1 MLGTLDFDAA
11 LEPTLAEVREGLE
24 RVVGCFDR
32 ELAGDLPV
40 VVELCRHVAAYRGK
54 MLRPVLVLASG
65 LASSPGRSIGEAH
78 IVCASVVEMIHMATL
93 VHDDVL
99 DEAESRRGAPSVGKL
114 HGNEAAVILGD
125 YLIAS
130 AYRLCSLLESQA
142 VAVLVGDVSRT
153 LCAGELLQLHHR
165 GNASIDEDAYF
176 AIVERK
182 TGSLIGLS
190 CRLGAMASGAPAEV
204 ADRLDAA
211 GRKLG
216 IAFQIQDDVLDLTSR
231 ASTLGKP
238 VGRDVAMGK
247 LTLPLIRWLDG
258 LAGSARGE
266 ALALIA
272 DAGRHPGAREE
283 LRAKLGASGAIEDAR
298 LTAGALVAD
307 ATELIAAL
315 PESTARALLERM
327 ARAVVDRGA

>member
-1 MLGTLDFDAA
+1 MLGALEFDAA
-11 LEPTLAEVREGLE
+11 LGPILEDVRAGLE
-24 RVVGCFDR
+24 RVVACFDR

-40 VVELCRHVAAYRGK
+40 VVQLCRHIAGYRGK

-65 LASSPGRSIGEAH
+65 LASSPGRGIGEAH
-78 IVCASVVEMIHMATL
+78 IVCAAVVEMVHMATL

-99 DEAESRRGAPSVGKL
+99 DEAESRRGAPSVSKL

-130 AYRLCSLLESQA
+130 AYRLCSSLDSQRI
-142 VAVLVGDVSRT
+142 AVLVGEVSRT

-165 GNASIDEDAYF
+165 GDASIDEDAYF

-204 ADRLDAA
+204 ADRLDEA

-216 IAFQIQDDVLDLTSR
+216 IAFQIQDDVLDIIGDRSI
-231 ASTLGKP
+231 LGKP
-238 VGRDVAMGK
+238 IGNS
-247 LTLPLIRWLDG
+247 LTKARLLLPLIYLEQY
-258 LAGSARGE
+258 GSPTAHQEYRRIQQTE
-266 ALALIA
+266 AN
-272 DAGRHPGAREE
+272 H
-283 LRAKLGASGAIEDAR
+283 
-298 LTAGALVAD
+298 LTPL
-307 ATELIAAL
+307 AAL
-315 PESTARALLERM
+315 LKEERILDRIALTQDRHLSVALQALERLH
-327 ARAVVDRGA
+327 ASEDRDALSVLATYAAHHDS